1 MEYVHLE
8 STNLYLKEESE
19 QTQSQRNI
27 NQVLPNFCFKI
38 KQKRNIKHKKA
49 LPKFSHSL
57 EKLQ

>member
-38 KQKRNIKHKKA
+38 K
-49 LPKFSHSL
+49 
-57 EKLQ
+57 